1 MKTNKKGMMGLRL
14 GKAFGAFAVA
24 CVLAACASNPPATDD
39 GSAAA
44 AAARKKEN
52 RAQNELAVKTGE
64 APAPSAA
71 PAAGSAAAADDDIK
85 VSTVS
90 FKVRPTVLVAPA
102 MGAKMAGS
110 IDVIR
115 RNPLAKTAM
124 EVINAYLTSRD
135 YTVMGL
141 ESQAQLDEVVQLQS
155 DIAGNNEDLAYVAGL
170 SVGADINIT
179 FAGSIQEDYIVI
191 DLNAS
196 EASTANLLASESMR
210 LKDNGESQRV
220 LVQKAVQGAI
230 KRLENKVRGRLA
242 EELEK
247 GVQYKV
253 VAHLTGD
260 FTDDQAE
267 EISNIVSIKMRKKFN
282 KMQVISMSRNTYDLL
297 IYVDPDKFEDAQMV
311 YGEFV
316 ESLDGLA
323 KVRKQN
329 ITKKLIILEIQ

>member
-1 MKTNKKGMMGLRL
+1 MKKNMIQLKRLMGVL
-14 GKAFGAFAVA
+14 AGA
-24 CVLAACASNPPATDD
+24 CLLAACASNPPAKEDNSDEIRARADAAQREISRETGEVVADD
-39 GSAAA
+39 APAAA
-44 AAARKKEN
+44 ASSGTAA
-52 RAQNELAVKTGE
+52 
-64 APAPSAA
+64 SAA
-71 PAAGSAAAADDDIK
+71 EDDGII
-85 VSTVS
+85 VSTVN
-90 FKVRPTVLVAPA
+90 FKTRPTVLVAPA

-135 YTVMGL
+135 YTVIGL
-141 ESQAQLDEVVQLQS
+141 ESQSQLDEVVQLQS
-155 DIAGNNEDLAYVAGL
+155 DIAGNSEDLAYVAGL

-179 FAGSIQEDYIVI
+179 YAGSIQEDYIVI

-196 EASTANLLASESMR
+196 EASTANLLASESIR

-220 LVQKAVQGAI
+220 LVQKAIQLAI
-230 KRLENKVRGRLA
+230 KKLENKVRGRLA
-242 EELEK
+242 EEQEK
-247 GVQYKV
+247 GALYKV

-267 EISNIVSIKMRKKFN
+267 EISNMVSIKMRKKFN

-297 IYVDPDKFEDAQMV
+297 IYVDPNKYEDAQMV

-316 ESLDGLA
+316 ESLEGLA

>member
-1 MKTNKKGMMGLRL
+1 MNKKELKGLMGV
-14 GKAFGAFAVA
+14 FACA
-24 CVLAACASNPPATDD
+24 CLLAACASNPPAKEDNSDEIRARADAAQREISRETGEVVADD
-39 GSAAA
+39 APAAA
-44 AAARKKEN
+44 ASSGTAA
-52 RAQNELAVKTGE
+52 
-64 APAPSAA
+64 SAA
-71 PAAGSAAAADDDIK
+71 EDDGII
-85 VSTVS
+85 VSTVN
-90 FKVRPTVLVAPA
+90 FKTRPTVLVAPA

-135 YTVMGL
+135 YTVIGL
-141 ESQAQLDEVVQLQS
+141 ESQSQLDEVVQLQS
-155 DIAGNNEDLAYVAGL
+155 DIAGNSEDLAYVAGL

-179 FAGSIQEDYIVI
+179 YAGSIQEDYIVI

-196 EASTANLLASESMR
+196 EASTANLLASESIR

-220 LVQKAVQGAI
+220 LVQKAIQLAI
-230 KRLENKVRGRLA
+230 KKLENKVRGRLA
-242 EELEK
+242 EEQEK
-247 GVQYKV
+247 GVLYKV

-267 EISNIVSIKMRKKFN
+267 EISNMVSIKMRKKFN

-297 IYVDPDKFEDAQMV
+297 IYVDPNKYEDAQMV

-316 ESLDGLA
+316 ESLEGLA

>member
-1 MKTNKKGMMGLRL
+1 MKKNMIQLKGLMGV
-14 GKAFGAFAVA
+14 FACA
-24 CVLAACASNPPATDD
+24 CMLAACASNSPAKEDNSDEIRARADAAQREISRETGEVVADD
-39 GSAAA
+39 APAAA
-44 AAARKKEN
+44 ASSGTAA
-52 RAQNELAVKTGE
+52 
-64 APAPSAA
+64 SAA
-71 PAAGSAAAADDDIK
+71 EDDGII
-85 VSTVS
+85 VSTVN
-90 FKVRPTVLVAPA
+90 FKTRPTVLVAPA

-115 RNPLAKTAM
+115 KNPLAKTAM

-135 YTVMGL
+135 YTVIGL
-141 ESQAQLDEVVQLQS
+141 ESQSQLDEVVQLQS
-155 DIAGNNEDLAYVAGL
+155 DIAGNSEDLAYVAGL

-179 FAGSIQEDYIVI
+179 YAGSIQEDYIVI

-196 EASTANLLASESMR
+196 EASTANLLASESIR

-220 LVQKAVQGAI
+220 LVQKAVQLAI
-230 KRLENKVRGRLA
+230 KKLENKVRGRLA
-242 EELEK
+242 EEQEK
-247 GVQYKV
+247 GALYKV

-267 EISNIVSIKMRKKFN
+267 EISNMVSIKMRKKFN

-297 IYVDPDKFEDAQMV
+297 IYVDPNKYEDAQMV

-316 ESLDGLA
+316 ESLEGLA

>member
-1 MKTNKKGMMGLRL
+1 MKTMKLL
-14 GKAFGAFAVA
+14 TIVAVA
-24 CVLAACASNPPATDD
+24 GGMLAACASNPPVDD
-39 GSAAA
+39 GS
-44 AAARKKEN
+44 N
-52 RAQNELAVKTGE
+52 RTRAKAKGAQRELSRETNETAEDRAFEADVEGR
-64 APAPSAA
+64 APAAA
-71 PAAGSAAAADDDIK
+71 PAEQEDGVK
-85 VSTVS
+85 VSSVS
-90 FKVRPTVLVAPA
+90 FKMRPTVLVSPA

-115 RNPLAKTAM
+115 KNPLAKTAM

-135 YTVMGL
+135 YSVVGL

-155 DIAGNNEDLAYVAGL
+155 DIAGNSEDLSYVAGL

-191 DLNAS
+191 DLNAT
-196 EASTANLLASESMR
+196 EASTANLLASESVR

-230 KRLENKVRGRLA
+230 KKLENKVRDRLA
-242 EELEK
+242 QELEK

-267 EISNIVSIKMRKKFN
+267 EISNLVSMKIRKKFN
-282 KMQVISMSRNTYDLL
+282 KMQIISMSRNTYDLL
-297 IYVDPDKFEDAQMV
+297 VYADPDKYEDSQMV
-311 YGEFV
+311 YGEFM
-316 ESLDGLA
+316 ESLSGLA

>member
-1 MKTNKKGMMGLRL
+1 MKKNMTQLKGLMGALACACML
-14 GKAFGAFAVA
+14 G
-24 CVLAACASNPPATDD
+24 ACASNPPAKDNSDEIRAKADQAQRELSRETGEVVEDEAP
-39 GSAAA
+39 AAA
-44 AAARKKEN
+44 AASG
-52 RAQNELAVKTGE
+52 T
-64 APAPSAA
+64 AA
-71 PAAGSAAAADDDIK
+71 STAADDDGII
-85 VSTVS
+85 VSTVN
-90 FKVRPTVLVAPA
+90 FKTRPTVLVAPA

-135 YTVMGL
+135 YTVIGL

-179 FAGSIQEDYIVI
+179 YAGAIQEDYIVI

-196 EASTANLLASESMR
+196 EASTANLLASESIR

-220 LVQKAVQGAI
+220 LVQKAIQLAI
-230 KRLENKVRGRLA
+230 KKLENKVRGRLA
-242 EELEK
+242 EEQEK
-247 GVQYKV
+247 GALYKV

-267 EISNIVSIKMRKKFN
+267 EISNMVSIKMRKKFN

-297 IYVDPDKFEDAQMV
+297 IYVDPNKYEDAQMV

-316 ESLDGLA
+316 ESLEGLA

>member
-1 MKTNKKGMMGLRL
+1 MKKNENGVLGLRL
-14 GKAFGAFAVA
+14 GSVLCAFAVA
-24 CVLAACASNPPATDD
+24 FVLAGCASNPPAKDD

-44 AAARKKEN
+44 SARSKEN
-52 RAQNELAVKTGE
+52 RAQGELSAKT
-64 APAPSAA
+64 ADAA
-71 PAAGSAAAADDDIK
+71 EAADDDIK

-115 RNPLAKTAM
+115 KNPLAKTAM
-124 EVINAYLTSRD
+124 EVINTYLTSRD

-220 LVQKAVQGAI
+220 LVQKAVQRAI
-230 KRLENKVRGRLA
+230 KKLENKVRDRLA

-297 IYVDPDKFEDAQMV
+297 IYVDPDKYEDAQMV

>member
-1 MKTNKKGMMGLRL
+1 MKKNMTQLMGAL
-14 GKAFGAFAVA
+14 A
-24 CVLAACASNPPATDD
+24 CACMLAACASNPPAKEDNSDEIRARADAAQREISRETGEVVADD
-39 GSAAA
+39 APAAA
-44 AAARKKEN
+44 ASSGTAA
-52 RAQNELAVKTGE
+52 
-64 APAPSAA
+64 S
-71 PAAGSAAAADDDIK
+71 AADDDGII
-85 VSTVS
+85 VSTVN
-90 FKVRPTVLVAPA
+90 FKTRPTVLVAPA

-135 YTVMGL
+135 YTVIGL

-179 FAGSIQEDYIVI
+179 YAGAIQEDYIVI

-196 EASTANLLASESMR
+196 EASTANLLASESIR

-220 LVQKAVQGAI
+220 LVQKAIQLAI
-230 KRLENKVRGRLA
+230 KKLENKVRGRLA
-242 EELEK
+242 EEQEK
-247 GVQYKV
+247 GALYKV

-267 EISNIVSIKMRKKFN
+267 EISNMVSIKMRKKFN

-297 IYVDPDKFEDAQMV
+297 IYVDPNKYEDAQMV

-316 ESLDGLA
+316 ESLEGLA

>member
-1 MKTNKKGMMGLRL
+1 MKKNMTQLKGLMGVL
-14 GKAFGAFAVA
+14 AGA
-24 CVLAACASNPPATDD
+24 CLLAACASNPPAKEDNSD
-39 GSAAA
+39 EIRAHADAAQ
-44 AAARKKEN
+44 REIS
-52 RAQNELAVKTGE
+52 RETGE
-64 APAPSAA
+64 VVADDA
-71 PAAGSAAAADDDIK
+71 PAATASAGAAAEDDGII
-85 VSTVS
+85 VSTVN
-90 FKVRPTVLVAPA
+90 FKTRPTVLVAPA

-115 RNPLAKTAM
+115 KNPLAKTAM

-135 YTVMGL
+135 YTVIGL

-179 FAGSIQEDYIVI
+179 YAGSIQEDYIVI

-196 EASTANLLASESMR
+196 EASTANLLASESIR

-220 LVQKAVQGAI
+220 LVQKAIQLAI
-230 KRLENKVRGRLA
+230 KKLENKVRGRLA
-242 EELEK
+242 EEQEK
-247 GVQYKV
+247 GALYKV

-267 EISNIVSIKMRKKFN
+267 EISNMVSIKMRKKFN

-297 IYVDPDKFEDAQMV
+297 IYVDPNKFEDAQMV
-311 YGEFV
+311 YAEFV
-316 ESLDGLA
+316 ESLEGLA